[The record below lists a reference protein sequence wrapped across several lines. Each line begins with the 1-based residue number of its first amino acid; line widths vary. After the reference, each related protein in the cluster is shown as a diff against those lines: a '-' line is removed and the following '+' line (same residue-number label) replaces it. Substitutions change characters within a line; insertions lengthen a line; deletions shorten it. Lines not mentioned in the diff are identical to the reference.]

1 MAISAR
7 QAPALDLPARF
18 MALSLASFAVITLSA
33 PWTLHMTQGFF
44 TDFRLLALVHLVTL
58 GFVGSMIIGA
68 SYQLV
73 PVVLQTQ
80 LASVT
85 AGRISFWF
93 YGAGLAVFLAGLF
106 RTWLPGLAIGGT
118 LLAGAFLL
126 YTGTVFTT
134 WLRAPH
140 HEVIGW
146 HIVLGMAGALMGM
159 SMGVVLAFNK
169 SNGVLG
175 EGYLGFLGAHI
186 VFMIGGWVA
195 ITLMGVAYRLICMFT
210 LSEKY
215 FRPWLAWTSLAL
227 VFTGS
232 WGFAT
237 ALHLEWPRWTSQALL
252 VLLLAGFVCFVVQV
266 ERLYRMRMRKAVDI
280 HMPFV
285 IAAGAML
292 LAVPV
297 LVFIGV
303 SQGVRLNDP
312 IWVASVWLALI
323 GVAGTAIQG
332 FFYKISTF
340 LVWLKRYAPVAGK
353 GKAPKLEEM
362 YDRRLALAGFVV
374 WVAAVSSGAA
384 CLLAEVDAM
393 PVVGAG
399 MAVAALCFLG
409 NVGRIAR
416 HWAGGPRLSIREPVV
431 SRQPHLRA
439 R

>member
-1 MAISAR
+1 MGISAR

-18 MALSLASFAVITLSA
+18 MALSLASFAVVALSA

-68 SYQLV
+68 SYQLT
-73 PVVLQTQ
+73 PVVLQTP

-93 YGAGLAVFLAGLF
+93 YAAGLAVFLAGLF

-118 LLAGAFLL
+118 LLGVAFLL
-126 YTGTVFTT
+126 YTVTVFMTF
-134 WLRAPH
+134 WRAPY

-175 EGYLGFLGAHI
+175 DAYLGFLGAHI
-186 VFMIGGWVA
+186 AFMIGGWVA
-195 ITLMGVAYRLICMFT
+195 VTLLGVAYRLICMFT

-215 FRPWLAWTSLAL
+215 FRPWLAWTELAL
-227 VFTGS
+227 VFAGS

-237 ALHLEWPRWTSQALL
+237 ALHLEWPRWTSQASLAML
-252 VLLLAGFVCFVVQV
+252 FAGFVCFVVQV

-280 HMPFV
+280 HMPFM

-297 LVFIGV
+297 LVFVGI

-362 YDRRLALAGFVV
+362 YNRRLALAGFVV
-374 WVAAVSSGAA
+374 WVTSVAGGAV
-384 CLLAEVDAM
+384 CLLAELDAM
-393 PVVGAG
+393 PLVGAG

-409 NVGRIAR
+409 NVGGIAR
-416 HWAGGPRLSIREPVV
+416 HWAGGPRLAIREPVI
-431 SRQPHLRA
+431 SRQPHLRT

>member
-1 MAISAR
+1 MGISAR
-7 QAPALDLPARF
+7 QAPSLDLPARF
-18 MALSLASFAVITLSA
+18 MAFSLAAFAVVTLSA

-58 GFVGSMIIGA
+58 GFVGAMIFGA

-85 AGRISFWF
+85 AGRWSFWF
-93 YGAGLAVFLAGLF
+93 YSAGLAVFLAGLL

-118 LLAGAFLL
+118 LLGAAFLL
-126 YTGTVFTT
+126 YTVNVFVT
-134 WLRAPH
+134 WLRAPY

-146 HIVLGMAGALMGM
+146 HIVLGMLGALMGM

-169 SNGVLG
+169 GNGVLG
-175 EGYLGFLGAHI
+175 EAYIGFLGAHI

-195 ITLMGVAYRLICMFT
+195 ITLLGVAYRLICMFT

-215 FRPWLAWTSLAL
+215 FRPWLAWTELAL
-227 VFTGS
+227 VFAGS
-232 WGFAT
+232 WGFAN
-237 ALHLEWPRWTSQALL
+237 ALHLEWPRWASQLSL
-252 VLLLAGFVCFVVQV
+252 VMLIAGFACFLVQV
-266 ERLYRMRMRKAVDI
+266 ERLYRLRMRKAVDV

-285 IAAGAML
+285 IAAGAMMLASPL
-292 LAVPV
+292 LV
-297 LVFIGV
+297 LIGM
-303 SQGVRLNDP
+303 SQGLRLSEP
-312 IWVASVWLALI
+312 IWVAAVWLALM

-353 GKAPKLEEM
+353 TKAPKLEEL
-362 YDRRLALAGFVV
+362 YDRRLALTGFSL
-374 WVAAVSSGAA
+374 WVISVIGGAV
-384 CLLAEVDAM
+384 CLLMEVDAM
-393 PVVGAG
+393 ALVGVG
-399 MAVAALCFLG
+399 MALAALCFFI

-416 HWAGGPRLSIREPVV
+416 HWFGGPRLSVREPVIP
-431 SRQPHLRA
+431 RQPHLHTR
-439 R
+439 